1 MGKKVKSGSVSEN
14 VHSLEFATSQEAWEG
29 VNEMFLYHDEDLF
42 SHGSSHTSGM
52 AVVFNVFI
60 KIRKS
65 WVDPEFDF
73 GKMFNYREQKWTT
86 LINNYLNL
94 NKLDLLRSKVR
105 YLQSKYNQNYNISYS
120 FDNSH
125 DNGKGCLLAATF
137 SRRLNDDVPV
147 ITIMIRSSEITKRLI
162 FDFLLIQRMGEYVY
176 GTDST
181 FMINVFATQMYCNTE
196 TLIMYNTYKD
206 IKKLLKNK
214 PETPWTKNVIATY
227 DKFMDDPQSYSTYKV
242 FLRTAKCLRPDAFK
256 GNYKQMLAKDLKLDY
271 DEIEYPEDCITLSQR
286 KRYRVK
292 LNPRKYGK

>member
-286 KRYRVK
+286 KRYRIK

>member
-29 VNEMFLYHDEDLF
+29 INEMFLYHDDDLF
-42 SHGSSHTSGM
+42 GHGASHTSGM

-105 YLQSKYNQNYNISYS
+105 YFQSKYNQNYNISYS

-206 IKKLLKNK
+206 IKKLLKSK

-227 DKFMDDPQSYSTYKV
+227 DKFMDDPQSFSTYKV

-256 GNYKQMLAKDLKLDY
+256 GNYKKMLAKDLKLDY